1 LEKERFGRTKPNSK
15 FFHFIK
21 RIMPNNDKRMKCLI
35 TEEEKYTKARP
46 LLSKWRGD

>member
-15 FFHFIK
+15 FFHIIK